1 MGGNYEKGLYN
12 QLMEVMARLDAVE
25 EDLHIEKIEHKN
37 DVDRL
42 NAKIDC
48 LTEENRLLKDD
59 NARLKS
65 IINND
70 SSNTSLPPSTDQKGR
85 KPANTYNS
93 RQRTERKAGGQKG
106 HKGHNPYKRSSRRKN
121 QVREMQTRNQGDW
134 KSFQP
139 EICHK
144 ICSRP

>member
-25 EDLHIEKIEHKN
+25 EDLHVEKIEHKN

-70 SSNTSLPPSTDQKGR
+70 SSNTSLPPFTDLPTPITAASIRGAKQEGR
-85 KPANTYNS
+85 KDIRVQPL
-93 RQRTERKAGGQKG
+93 QK
-106 HKGHNPYKRSSRRKN
+106 KK
-121 QVREMQTRNQGDW
+121 
-134 KSFQP
+134 
-139 EICHK
+139 
-144 ICSRP
+144 

>member
-12 QLMEVMARLDAVE
+12 QLMEVMVRLDAVE
-25 EDLHIEKIEHKN
+25 EDLHAEKIEHKN
-37 DVDRL
+37 DVDHL
-42 NAKIDC
+42 NTKVDC

-70 SSNTSLPPSTDQKGR
+70 SSNTSLSPSTDQKGR

-93 RQRTERKAGGQKG
+93 RQHTGRKAGRQKG
-106 HKGHNPYKRSSRRKN
+106 HG
-121 QVREMQTRNQGDW
+121 V
-134 KSFQP
+134 QP
-139 EICHK
+139 LQK
-144 ICSRP
+144 KK

>member
-25 EDLHIEKIEHKN
+25 EDLHAEKIEHKN
-37 DVDRL
+37 DVDHL
-42 NAKIDC
+42 NTKVDC

-70 SSNTSLPPSTDQKGR
+70 SSNTSLSPSTDQKGR
-85 KPANTYNS
+85 KPANTYTS
-93 RQRTERKAGGQKG
+93 RQHTGRKAGRQKG
-106 HKGHNPYKRSSRRKN
+106 HG
-121 QVREMQTRNQGDW
+121 V
-134 KSFQP
+134 QP
-139 EICHK
+139 LQK
-144 ICSRP
+144 KK